1 MASSRETGTTE
12 SAVERVYRSTREAI
26 LAGEYPP
33 GFPLRMNELAARSGV
48 SSIPVREALRRL
60 EAERLVESVAHKGAK
75 VADLS
80 FPDLADAYRLR
91 ILLEIEAVRL
101 GFPDLTNEDLTRMR
115 QLLEDM
121 TRLWRTGRTEEGHEA
136 HRRFHFLVY
145 EKAGSTWLL
154 HVIRSIWDHTERHRR
169 LAMRWGAEPEDL
181 GRYHGQ
187 MLAAL
192 VGRDLD
198 KAIEAVRQHFERP
211 LRLIESRMRDAAE
224 AGWEQ
229 SG

>member
-1 MASSRETGTTE
+1 MSSSQDPTD
-12 SAVERVYRSTREAI
+12 SAVDRVYRLTRQAI
-26 LAGEYPP
+26 VSGEYPP
-33 GFPLRMNELAARSGV
+33 GSPLRMSDLAARSGV

-60 EAERLVESVAHKGAK
+60 EAERLVESVAHKGAR

-91 ILLEIEAVRL
+91 IILEIEAVRL
-101 GFPDLTNEDLTRMR
+101 GFPGLTDEDLAGLRR
-115 QLLEDM
+115 LLDDM
-121 TRLWRTGRTEEGHEA
+121 TDLWQAGRTEEGHEA

-181 GRYHGQ
+181 DRYHEEL
-187 MLAAL
+187 LAAL
-192 VGRDLD
+192 VSRDFD
-198 KAIEAVRQHFERP
+198 RAIEAVRQHFERP
-211 LRLIESRMRDAAE
+211 LRLIDSRARDSTRRSP
-224 AGWEQ
+224 AGV
-229 SG
+229 